1 MKNILCSTLILSAL
15 FIGSE
20 VSAQDA
26 VKKTI
31 LVNGVATEVMISPDG
46 QVQSSL
52 RERPQ
57 YMDGYVQA
65 PANLRRTSNTTNPVI
80 AEVDNA
86 RTTNGDLIV
95 DFGKDKFSINS
106 DGFETLEDVVSRVKS
121 ANKGFVLL
129 RSKFVASSSASNV
142 IAQKRVS
149 ACKKY
154 LETKG
159 LAPNKI
165 LISLE
170 PGDVASDAVNIF
182 IR

>member
-20 VSAQDA
+20 VTAQDA

-57 YMDGYVQA
+57 YMEGYIQA
-65 PANLRRTSNTTNPVI
+65 PANLRRSSNATNPVI
-80 AEVDNA
+80 AEVNNA
-86 RTTNGDLIV
+86 NTTSGDLV
-95 DFGKDKFSINS
+95 VNFGKDKVGIEN
-106 DGFETLEDVVSRVKS
+106 DGYKTLESVITQVKS
-121 ANKGFVLL
+121 ASKGFVLL

-170 PGDVASDAVNIF
+170 PGDVVSDKVNIF